1 MSSTPDYKSTLN
13 KMATLEDLSKFI
25 TDSSTT
31 LGTKRGSLITML
43 GNMQKNIASVRSQ
56 IDAIKQS
63 GATAKMDMQ
72 QVIQDAD
79 KKQQESLKNIQANIS
94 AMLNLSSLETAT
106 NNLNNDITALVTATT
121 GASSGSS
128 GASSGSSGAPAASS
142 PGTSYVNAAKRGAT
156 RGGYT
161 YGKSRR
167 GKGKRRR
174 RGKKSRRKGR
184 R

>member
-13 KMATLEDLSKFI
+13 KMATLEELSKFI

-31 LGTKRGSLITML
+31 LGKKRGSLITML
-43 GNMQKNIASVRSQ
+43 QNMQKNIASVRSQ

-128 GASSGSSGAPAASS
+128 GSSGAPAAPSTGTWPRGQK
-142 PGTSYVNAAKRGAT
+142 PGGPT

-174 RGKKSRRKGR
+174 RGKNSRKKGR

>member
-1 MSSTPDYKSTLN
+1 MTTPDYKSTLN
-13 KMATLEDLSKFI
+13 KMATLEELSKFI
-25 TDSSTT
+25 TDSSTN
-31 LGTKRGSLITML
+31 LDTKRGSLITML

-63 GATAKMDMQ
+63 GSTAKMDMQ

-128 GASSGSSGAPAASS
+128 GAASS
-142 PGTSYVNAAKRGAT
+142 GTSYVDAVKRGAT
-156 RGGYT
+156 VGGYT

-167 GKGKRRR
+167 GRGKRRR
-174 RGKKSRRKGR
+174 RGKNSRKKGR